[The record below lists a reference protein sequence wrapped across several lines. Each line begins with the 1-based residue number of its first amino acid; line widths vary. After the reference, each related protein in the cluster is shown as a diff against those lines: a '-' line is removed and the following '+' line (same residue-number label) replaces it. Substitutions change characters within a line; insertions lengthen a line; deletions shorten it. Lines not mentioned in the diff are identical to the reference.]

1 MEIAKDSKS
10 IAAASRRDS
19 ASMKT
24 IAVLTTA
31 FLPATWVSSF
41 FSMPLF
47 NWNAAAGQSVLGDRF
62 WVYWTLTLPLTVIV
76 MAAWWTWMTW
86 RERRNLVEDQRAREI
101 GGAAGAEGRLENGVQ
116 GLPFKVSISTHD
128 LVPSAFDNLRRRLR
142 RPDPEQG
149 LLEKDDGV
157 TESHGVE
164 LA

>member
-1 MEIAKDSKS
+1 
-10 IAAASRRDS
+10 
-19 ASMKT
+19 
-24 IAVLTTA
+24 
-31 FLPATWVSSF
+31 
-41 FSMPLF
+41 
-47 NWNAAAGQSVLGDRF
+47 
-62 WVYWTLTLPLTVIV
+62 
-76 MAAWWTWMTW
+76 MTW